1 MALLSV
7 AVIVL
12 TVLVLIDLVL
22 SAAIIRRLRETEA
35 KITEMNT
42 PPESGIMLG
51 EPMPEFETDGGELT
65 HADLAGGPA
74 LVGFFSAG
82 CRHCPTQAERLADR
96 APEITGT
103 GVRVV
108 SVLTS
113 GDGATEDLA
122 PTLRK
127 AGTVIVEPDSAAM
140 MATFR
145 EGATPT
151 FLMFGGDGRLLA
163 RGHDL
168 GAVLDGK

>member
-1 MALLSV
+1 LSV

-12 TVLVLIDLVL
+12 AVLVLIDLVL

-51 EPMPEFETDGGELT
+51 EPMPEFETHDGELT
-65 HADLAGGPA
+65 HANLAGAPA
-74 LVGFFSAG
+74 LIGFFSAG

-96 APEITGT
+96 AAEIAAT

-113 GDGATEDLA
+113 GDEATEDLS
-122 PTLRK
+122 PMLRK
-127 AGTVIVEPDSAAM
+127 AGTLIAEPDSATM
-140 MATFR
+140 MTAFR

-163 RGHDL
+163 RGHEL